1 LLQAANLVFGYGRDP
16 VLRGV
21 SLDVPPGG
29 FTAILGPNG
38 SGKTTLLKL
47 LAGTL
52 KPASGVVRVDG
63 TDLRGIPRAQLARRM
78 AVVPQETHVAFD
90 FTVLEIALM
99 GRYAHLGAFEIEG
112 PHDFAVAREALA
124 ATGTLEFQD
133 RPFMTLSGGEKQ
145 RAVIAA
151 ALAQLH
157 AGRAGLHAQPA
168 PADAPTAGRAGL
180 YAPPAP
186 ADAPTA
192 GRAGLYAPPAPADA
206 PTAGRAEL
214 DAPPA
219 PADAPTAGRAELD
232 APPAPADAPTAGR
245 AGLYA
250 PPAAGGRFLL
260 LDEPTA
266 ALDLRY
272 QLELAALLRDLQA
285 RFPISIVIS
294 THDLNFAASVC
305 RTLVL
310 LESGRVIAAGP
321 VDDVLTP
328 ANVRALYGVEA
339 DVTRHPGTGRTVV
352 VPIARAPREDRR

>member
-1 LLQAANLVFGYGRDP
+1 LLQAADLVFGYGRDP

-29 FTAILGPNG
+29 FTGILGPNG

-52 KPASGVVRVDG
+52 KPGSGAVRVDG
-63 TDLRGIPRAQLARRM
+63 TDVRTLPRARLARRM

-112 PHDFAVAREALA
+112 PHDFTVAREALA
-124 ATGTLEFQD
+124 ATGTLQFQD
-133 RPFMTLSGGEKQ
+133 RAFMTLSGGEKQ
-145 RAVIAA
+145 RVVIAA
-151 ALAQLH
+151 ALAQV
-157 AGRAGLHAQPA
+157 GGTGSGDPA
-168 PADAPTAGRAGL
+168 PSE
-180 YAPPAP
+180 PARTP
-186 ADAPTA
+186 VE
-192 GRAGLYAPPAPADA
+192 G
-206 PTAGRAEL
+206 
-214 DAPPA
+214 
-219 PADAPTAGRAELD
+219 
-232 APPAPADAPTAGR
+232 
-245 AGLYA
+245 
-250 PPAAGGRFLL
+250 FLL

-272 QLELAALLRDLQA
+272 QLELVSLLRDLQA
-285 RFPISIVIS
+285 RFPITIVIS
-294 THDLNFAASVC
+294 THDLNFAALVC

-328 ANVRALYGVEA
+328 SNVRALYGVEA
-339 DVTRHPGTGRTVV
+339 DVSRHPGTGRTLV
-352 VPIARAPREDRR
+352 VPIARTSREDRR